1 MSSLSTAP
9 LAPTRAA
16 GLSRAEWVTTG
27 FAVVVS
33 STAYVVGGSPY
44 LARGVVGDLAGFAVL
59 AAGASVLRARLRH
72 EALTCLLGIGVVVA
86 LGPDWPLRVRDAV
99 WWAAVGVGLGAYV
112 LVRRQV
118 TD

>member
-1 MSSLSTAP
+1 MNQPTSAP

-27 FAVVVS
+27 AAVVVS
-33 STAYVVGGSPY
+33 STAYVVAGSPY

-59 AAGASVLRARLRH
+59 AVGAAVARARLRH

-86 LGPDWPLRVRDAV
+86 LSPDWPLRVRDGV